1 MATITIKDLTDSVE
15 LDREA
20 MTAILGGARLRG
32 RQTLAGSA
40 LQRSRRI
47 VDYPPGFRTV
57 TAKPG
62 GKPAK

>member
-40 LQRSRRI
+40 LQRCRRI